1 MLSNQVHTGN
11 NLTINAMQCFYMMM
25 VMMVM
30 MVMVMSIGIPWES
43 AQL

>member
-1 MLSNQVHTGN
+1 MNERTFL
-11 NLTINAMQCFYMMM
+11 IIMMVM